1 MYADIIIFS
10 IEKTITDK
18 HRGKNAVEISDAK
31 ELPIEKTLDKN
42 VQLTDVAAGGGTVFL
57 GPGLRVLPEKGSAV
71 FWYNLRRSGQVD
83 PQTQHGACPVLFGS
97 KWGTFFSSPNI
108 FLFSLL
114 LIHFL
119 LELLF
124 TEEYRL

>member
-57 GPGLRVLPEKGSAV
+57 G
-71 FWYNLRRSGQVD
+71 
-83 PQTQHGACPVLFGS
+83 
-97 KWGTFFSSPNI
+97 
-108 FLFSLL
+108 
-114 LIHFL
+114 
-119 LELLF
+119 
-124 TEEYRL
+124 